1 MNLYEGMTIKT
12 FPETDVD
19 AYVRFIHDSGFKCYV
34 RSGFIR
40 IGTRTHEP
48 IDREARARKLRQA
61 RKLNGLTRA
70 EVAEK
75 IHVNEE
81 TLYSWEIGR
90 TYPSKKNLQKL
101 IDLYCVQL

>member
-1 MNLYEGMTIKT
+1 MELYEGMTIKI
-12 FPETDVD
+12 FPETDKD
-19 AYVRFIHDSGFKCYV
+19 AYVRFIRDNGFKCYLK
-34 RSGFIR
+34 SDCIR

-48 IDREARARKLRQA
+48 IDKEARARKLRQA

-75 IHVNEE
+75 IHVSKD

-101 IDLYCVQL
+101 IDLYRVQL